1 VHGREQTGEPT
12 TTPRCQG
19 ATMPLRARDHGTGAP
34 GRHHRVR
41 TAARACLGDEVG
53 QPASRPEQRRVVRV
67 VVQHL
72 GEARQVA
79 AELLDGPQDAQVR
92 IVAPLLERQVQ
103 PREQVDLPAL
113 VDGEQ
118 EGLLAVE
125 AP

>member
-1 VHGREQTGEPT
+1 
-12 TTPRCQG
+12 
-19 ATMPLRARDHGTGAP
+19 
-34 GRHHRVR
+34 VR
-41 TAARACLGDEVG
+41 TAARACLAYEVG

-72 GEARQVA
+72 GEARQLA